1 MAGDWYNS
9 GMHSAGRYRVLGAA
23 ALLLAAGLLALRLV
37 VFGGDAR
44 AGSTPCTLDFL
55 CVVDPGINLAVGVG
69 SQCDSNGTPT
79 DTCQIAL
86 NATFTVNFWA
96 HAIGALG
103 PGCLDPQGV
112 PYPECGYAGYDMAL
126 RYTGVTPIQQSLV
139 QQGPDVWP
147 DCAYPVV
154 SFDAGQVTAVCPIL
168 AGPDAHDSLYTG
180 VLLHIDFQCPGTDVA
195 GTLTLRRLSDTGSTD
210 LITERDGFWSHGEAG
225 PKTLTIICGTPPS
238 PTPTVT
244 RTPGGAT
251 DTPTATP
258 TATPTPTNTR
268 TPTPTST
275 PTVTPTP
282 TRRPQHTLLGDV
294 DGDLSVDARDALWV
308 LWFDA
313 HIVVDVPIPEAAD
326 VNRDDVVDVLDALYI
341 LWVQAG
347 EIDLL

>member
-9 GMHSAGRYRVLGAA
+9 GMRSTGRYRVLGAA
-23 ALLLAAGLLALRLV
+23 ALLLVAGLLALRLV

-44 AGSTPCTLDFL
+44 AGSTPCTDAFL
-55 CVVDPGINLAVGVG
+55 CVVDPGIDLAVAVG

-86 NATFTVNFWA
+86 NATFTVDFWV

-103 PGCLDPQGV
+103 PGCSTDPA
-112 PYPECGYAGYDMAL
+112 CGYAGYDMTL

-147 DCAYPVV
+147 DCAFPVP
-154 SFDAGQVTAVCPIL
+154 SFEALGQVSAACAVSLTA
-168 AGPDAHDSLYTG
+168 PDSPYIGL
-180 VLLHIDFQCPGTDVA
+180 LLHIDFQCPGTDVT
-195 GTLTLRRLSDTGSTD
+195 GTLTLRRLSDTGPTD
-210 LITERDGFWSHGEAG
+210 LITERDNFLSHGEAG
-225 PKTLTIICGTPPS
+225 PETLTIICGRPPS

-244 RTPGGAT
+244 ITPGGAT
-251 DTPTATP
+251 NTPTPTATP
-258 TATPTPTNTR
+258 TFTPTV
-268 TPTPTST
+268 TPTPTSTPT

-313 HIVVDVPIPEAAD
+313 GIVVDVPIPEAAD
-326 VNRDDVVDVLDALYI
+326 VNRDDVVDVVDALYI
-341 LWVQAG
+341 LWVDAG
-347 EIDLL
+347 EIELLP